1 MTAGRPVRA
10 RSRLAGVLRRG
21 FLAAPQGSSLARLLD
36 AAERRLEHGRL
47 GVAAVGT
54 ELVRRRT
61 HLRVAVVEPGVTPE
75 QARHSNLELVLDAC
89 ERAAVE
95 PFFVDGQD
103 EGRVRLGI
111 EAGHWSAFSAA
122 LTACDPRTYAEYV
135 LASGGRHADLIARVQ
150 PGALRDSPTLTIM
163 RYLHDPAVP
172 LTIGATVAVTI
183 DRWERDDDR
192 LRSPVNNRRATDI
205 ASEPTLR
212 VRVAEHELRTFPP
225 FDRPRFDAVDFPIDV
240 VYLWVDGSDPD
251 WQARR
256 DRRLS
261 EVTGRPLRAEATS
274 DERFR
279 DHGELRYSMRSVRRF
294 APWVRR
300 IYLVTDRQRPG
311 WLADHPELTVV
322 DHRDIFDDPTCL
334 PTFNSHAI
342 SARLHHID
350 GLSEHYLVFNDDVLL
365 TRPITPHQ
373 LFDGN
378 GVAHFSLSRATI
390 PAGPIR
396 ADDLPHDAARKR
408 VRDLVEEAYGRTV
421 TQAFKHT
428 PIAQR
433 RSWQYELER
442 RYAEHYRRTA
452 ATPFRSVDD
461 IEPLSWL
468 HHYTAYFEGL
478 ARPTAMPYAYFS
490 ISEEAALVR
499 LEQLDPSSVMCICVN
514 DADTGDLSDDQRHAR
529 LTTALRRL
537 EPDPCDLERRS

>member
-10 RSRLAGVLRRG
+10 RSRLAGALRRG
-21 FLAAPQGSSLARLLD
+21 FLAAPKGSRIAQILD
-36 AAERRLEHGRL
+36 AAERRVERDRL
-47 GVAAVGT
+47 GTAVTGS
-54 ELVRRRT
+54 ELIRRRT
-61 HLRVAVVEPGVTPE
+61 HLRVAVIEPAATPE
-75 QARHSNLELVLDAC
+75 QARRSNLDLVLEAC
-89 ERAAVE
+89 AQADVR
-95 PFFVDGQD
+95 PFFVDGRD
-103 EGRVRLGI
+103 EGRIRLGV
-111 EAGHWSAFSAA
+111 EADQWTAFTAA

-135 LASGGRHADLIARVQ
+135 LASGHRHADLIARARAAV
-150 PGALRDSPTLTIM
+150 LRDSPTLTVM
-163 RYLHDPAVP
+163 RYFHDPAVP
-172 LTIGATVAVTI
+172 LTIGANSAVTI
-183 DRWERDDDR
+183 DRWERADDR
-192 LRSPVNNRRATDI
+192 LRSPVDNRRATDI
-205 ASEPTLR
+205 ATEPALELT
-212 VRVAEHELRTFPP
+212 VADRELRTYPP
-225 FDRPRFDAVDFPIDV
+225 FDRPRFDTVDFPIDV

-251 WQARR
+251 WRARR

-261 EVTGRPLRAEATS
+261 EVTGQPVRAEATS
-274 DERFR
+274 AERFR

-294 APWVRR
+294 APWVRHL
-300 IYLVTDRQRPG
+300 YLVTDRQRPR
-311 WLADHPELTVV
+311 WLGDHPDLTIV
-322 DHRDIFDDPTCL
+322 DHRDIFDDPACL

-378 GVAHFSLSRATI
+378 GVVRFALSRATI
-390 PAGPIR
+390 PAGPIH

-442 RYAEHYRRTA
+442 RYREHYRRTA
-452 ATPFRSVDD
+452 ATPFRSASD
-461 IEPLSWL
+461 IEPISWL
-468 HHYTAYFEGL
+468 HHYAGYFEGK

-499 LEQLDPSSVMCICVN
+499 LEELDPTSVMCICVN
-514 DADTGDLSDDQRHAR
+514 DADVGDLPDDERHAR
-529 LTTALRRL
+529 LDAALQRL
-537 EPDPCDLERRS
+537 EPDPCDLERP